1 MKKFYTIL
9 TALLL
14 AVTAFAQSGK
24 ELYNK
29 YSDLDGVSAVYVSP
43 AMFRMIGKLPDLDV
57 EAKNGE
63 KVNLTPII
71 KNLSGFYLLTADK
84 PAVVDKLYAEVKR
97 VVDNRKC
104 ELLFEAKEDGE
115 ITRLYSFGNGNTISS
130 VILTSKDAEEFTY
143 ICLEGNMDREQL
155 ENILAEAAK

>member
-43 AMFRMIGKLPDLDV
+43 AMFRMIGKIPDLDM
-57 EAKNGE
+57 ESKNGE
-63 KVNLTPII
+63 SVNLTPII
-71 KNLSGFYLLTADK
+71 KSLSGFYLLTADE
-84 PAVVDKLYAEVKR
+84 PAVIEKLYAEVKR

-130 VILTSKDAEEFTY
+130 VILTSKEAEEFTY